1 MHLLKG
7 LAILPLIPLALSSP
21 VLSKRDE
28 ASVLTG
34 IQKIANAT
42 ITLNTTVASYPGGI
56 EGTITALEILTDS
69 FAVINAIVSTTND
82 AKHSANFTDAESQA
96 LAEAFI
102 GTLVPVVESS
112 LTTIES
118 KKADF
123 EDGLLGIAS
132 LTGLVETILKEL
144 KRDSDN
150 LAAAIIA
157 KLTAL
162 WAGVAP
168 LIVAQID
175 DAFDTAI
182 STYAS

>member
-1 MHLLKG
+1 MHLLKTF
-7 LAILPLIPLALSSP
+7 AFLPLIPLALSSP
-21 VLSKRDE
+21 VLSKRDA

-56 EGTITALEILTDS
+56 EGTITAVEILADS
-69 FAVINAIVSTTND
+69 LAVINAIVSTTND
-82 AKHSANFTDAESQA
+82 AKHSANFTDAESESI
-96 LAEAFI
+96 AEAFV
-102 GTLVPVVESS
+102 GSLVPVVESS

-132 LTGLVETILKEL
+132 LTSLVETILKEL
-144 KRDSDN
+144 KSDSDD
-150 LAAAIIA
+150 LGSAITA
-157 KLTAL
+157 KLTSI
-162 WAGVAP
+162 WASVAP

-182 STYAS
+182 TAYAS